1 MVLERATKG
10 PVLSENLRNMI
21 GVILEAGF
29 QIESNAFKTLVEL
42 GSKDSLKPLVDEVL
56 KVAGSVEP
64 RPLFISADL
73 VLKAAELLELS
84 AVRPAEVE
92 TSLGAERS
100 FAEEH
105 ESRIEIV
112 SDPTGKLGTAGVF
125 DDFLRYFRN
134 RFEKMSGLFR
144 QRIDTR
150 SGGTIADALSSGT
163 NGRGRFVCMVVD
175 KREKGNRIFLTVDDY
190 DEEAVVLVG
199 DSNPSLW
206 QTARRVSRDQVLF
219 LETRKSSGKLL
230 VAENIVLPEIPDHRP
245 GRAQEEIYAVLLSDI
260 HVGSKVFLEDEFRRV
275 LGWLRGDVGD
285 ADQREIAR
293 RVKYVLIGGDLVDGI
308 GVYPR
313 QEVDLRVP
321 DIYEQYRLAGKF
333 VGEIPDHMGVVLIPG
348 NHDAVRQALPQPAI
362 PRDFAGP
369 VYDSRSIVSLG
380 DPSEVRLDGVDFLL
394 FHGTS
399 LMDIISSVP
408 GFDYRRPVEVME
420 YQLRARHLA
429 PEYGKNTPIGPE
441 SVDWLVV
448 DHVPDVFISGHVHI
462 PGSGV
467 YRGTT
472 IVNCGAWQ
480 GQTDYQKR
488 MGLIPQPGLLPV
500 INLQTLQVR
509 MMDFRSD

>member
-1 MVLERATKG
+1 M
-10 PVLSENLRNMI
+10 SENLRIAI
-21 GVILEAGF
+21 GEILEAGF
-29 QIESNAFKTLVEL
+29 QIESDAFKRLVEF
-42 GSKDSLKPLVDEVL
+42 GREQSLKPLIDELL
-56 KVAGSVEP
+56 KVAVSVDP
-64 RPLFISADL
+64 RPLFISSDL
-73 VLKAAELLELS
+73 VLKAAEKLDLTS
-84 AVRPAEVE
+84 GNRPHVE
-92 TSLGAERS
+92 ESLGAERR
-100 FAEEH
+100 FAEEY
-105 ESRIEIV
+105 ESRVEV
-112 SDPTGKLGTAGVF
+112 VFDPTGKLGTPGVF
-125 DDFLRYFRN
+125 DDFLRYFRS
-134 RFEKMSGLFR
+134 RFDKMSGLFR

-150 SGGTIADALSSGT
+150 PSGTITDALASGS

-175 KREKGNRIFLTVDDY
+175 KRERGNRIFLTVDDY
-190 DEEAVVLVG
+190 DEEATVLVN
-199 DSNPSLW
+199 DANPSMW

-245 GRAQEEIYAVLLSDI
+245 GRASEEVYAVLLSDV
-260 HVGSKVFLEDEFRRV
+260 HVGSKVFMESEFRRV
-275 LGWLRGDVGD
+275 LGWLRGEVGD
-285 ADQREIAR
+285 PGQREIAG

-313 QEVDLRVP
+313 QEVDLKVA

-333 VGEIPDHMGVVLIPG
+333 VAEIPEHMEVLLIPG
-348 NHDAVRQALPQPAI
+348 NHDAVRQALPQPSI

-369 VYDSRSIVSLG
+369 VYDSRKVISLG

-399 LMDIISSVP
+399 LMDVIQSVP

-441 SVDWLVV
+441 VEDWLVV
-448 DHVPDVFISGHVHI
+448 EHVPDVFISGHVHV

-488 MGLIPQPGLLPV
+488 MGLVPQPGLLPV
-500 INLQTLQVR
+500 INLQSLQVR
-509 MMDFRSD
+509 MIDFRSE